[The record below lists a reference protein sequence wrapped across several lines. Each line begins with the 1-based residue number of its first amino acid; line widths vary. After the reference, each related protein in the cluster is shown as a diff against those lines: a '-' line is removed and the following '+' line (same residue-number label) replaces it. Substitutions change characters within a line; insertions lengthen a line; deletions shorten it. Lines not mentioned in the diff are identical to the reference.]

1 MPMTRATP
9 HVLVTGGA
17 GYIGSVLC
25 RQLLDRGYRVTVLD
39 NFMYRQN
46 SLLDCC
52 SDEAFSVV
60 RGDCRDERLMTDAMR
75 DVDIVIPLA
84 ALVGAPLCNRDRIGA
99 YTINFEAVQM
109 LCKLSSPT
117 QRIIFPVTNSGYG
130 IGQPGIPCTEDSPLR
145 PISLYGE
152 TKVKAERVVLDRGN
166 AITLRLATVF
176 GASPRMRMDLLVNDF
191 VWRAV
196 HDRAVTV
203 FEGHCKRNYIH
214 IRDVTKAFLHAIEC
228 FDAMKDRPYNVGLD
242 DANLSKLDLCAEIK
256 RHVPDFVYSEAP
268 IGEDP
273 DKRDYIVS
281 NERILSTGFKPDWS
295 LARGIRE
302 LAKCYTIIGGTGYGN
317 V

>member
-1 MPMTRATP
+1 MFTTNAQ
-9 HVLVTGGA
+9 VLVTGAA

-25 RQLLDRGYRVTVLD
+25 RQLLDQGYRVTALD
-39 NFMYRQN
+39 SFLYRQN

-52 SDEAFSVV
+52 SSDAFRVV
-60 RGDCRDERLMTDAMR
+60 RGDCRDERVVTDLLR
-75 DVDIVIPLA
+75 DADIIIPLA
-84 ALVGAPLCNRDRIGA
+84 ALVGAPLCNRDTIGA
-99 YTINFEAVQM
+99 YTVNFEAVQL
-109 LCKLSSPT
+109 LCKLSSPS
-117 QRIIFPVTNSGYG
+117 QRIVFPVTNSGYG
-130 IGQPGIPCTEDSPLR
+130 IGQAGVPCTEESPLR

-196 HDRAVTV
+196 HDRAVVV

-214 IRDVTKAFLHAIEC
+214 IRDVVKAFLHSIDRFET
-228 FDAMKDRPYNVGLD
+228 MKNRPYNVGLD
-242 DANLSKLDLCAEIK
+242 DANLSKLELCREIQ
-256 RHVPDFVYSEAP
+256 RTVPQMVFFEAP

-281 NERILSTGFKPDWS
+281 NERILSTGFRPDWS
-295 LARGIRE
+295 LERGIRE
-302 LAKCYTIIGGTGYGN
+302 LTKCYTIVRGTGHGN